1 MFYQPTT
8 CKDTNEYAETYD
20 EYLATRHWR
29 VLRVKVAKLRNYY
42 CELCDKK
49 IEVGYHIHHKTYK
62 RLGDERLGD
71 LMFLCENCHKEV
83 HIALRA
89 KKNNLKKPKRER
101 KTCQNCF
108 YSQIMVYKGKEN
120 RRVLWCNMKCFEPNN
135 NLCSFYKRGVEK
147 LVGNHKPK
155 KKKFKNNKRRNK
167 K

>member
-1 MFYQPTT
+1 MFYNPTT

-29 VLRVKVAKLRNYY
+29 SLRVKVAKIKNYR

-49 IEVGYHIHHKTYK
+49 IEFGYHIHHKTYK

-89 KKNNLKKPKRER
+89 KKNNAKKPKKER
-101 KTCQNCF
+101 KTCYNCY
-108 YSQIMVYKGKEN
+108 YSQKVKYKGANGKT
-120 RRVLWCNMKCFEPNN
+120 VLWCNMKYFEPKD

-147 LVGNHKPK
+147 ATPKSSKKRKTTK
-155 KKKFKNNKRRNK
+155 KKLTKS
-167 K
+167 